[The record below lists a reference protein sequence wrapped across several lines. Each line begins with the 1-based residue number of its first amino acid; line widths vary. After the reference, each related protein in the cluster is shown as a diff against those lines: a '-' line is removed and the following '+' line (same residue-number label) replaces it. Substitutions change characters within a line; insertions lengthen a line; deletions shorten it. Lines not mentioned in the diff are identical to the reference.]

1 MPVREP
7 QPPRPDE
14 RTPRLLGEFLRAR
27 RERLQPEDL
36 GLPRGLRR
44 RVPGLKREEAA
55 QLCGI
60 SSTWYTWIE
69 QGRTTDVSVDT
80 LHAIAQGLQ
89 LSRAERVYLFELA
102 ARADPRPERLQEA
115 GLEPLQ
121 ALVGAVRA
129 PAYVLDRHWDAIAW
143 NRAAAELFGDWLGSA
158 SRRAARAA
166 ARSDADRNLLRY
178 VFLDARAPRFI
189 IDWQDRARRLVAEYR
204 ADTASWRD
212 DLMHQGLVR
221 ELSAAS
227 AAFDAAWR
235 SQQVQSR
242 DGGVRAFRHCGR
254 GLCRYDQLTLHVAQ
268 RTGLKLTVLLPR
280 DR

>member
-1 MPVREP
+1 MSVREP
-7 QPPRPDE
+7 QPPVPDE

-27 RERLQPEDL
+27 RERLRPEGL
-36 GLPRGLRR
+36 GLPRGMRR
-44 RVPGLKREEAA
+44 RVPGLRREEAA
-55 QLCGI
+55 QLSGI
-60 SSTWYTWIE
+60 SPTWYTWIE
-69 QGRTTDVSVDT
+69 QGRTTDVSVET

-102 ARADPRPERLQEA
+102 ARADPRPERSQEA
-115 GLEPLQ
+115 GLEQLH
-121 ALVGAVRA
+121 ALVDAVRA

-143 NRAAAELFGDWLGSA
+143 NRAAAQLFGDWLGPVS
-158 SRRAARAA
+158 S
-166 ARSDADRNLLRY
+166 ADRNLLRY

-189 IDWQDRARRLVAEYR
+189 VDWPDRARRLVAEYR

-212 DLMHQGLVR
+212 DPVQQTLVR

-242 DGGVRAFRHCGR
+242 DGGVRAFQHSSR

-268 RTGLKLTVLLPR
+268 RKGLKVTVLVPR